1 MFRAS
6 LEMIWAARKLNH
18 VLENE
23 DRNSGP
29 VNIAAEQRPQWPETN
44 EAKLLNYYLR
54 LCFMPL
60 VIATGG

>member
-6 LEMIWAARKLNH
+6 LDMIWVARKLNH

-23 DRNSGP
+23 ERSSGT
-29 VNIAAEQRPQWPETN
+29 VKIAAEQCPPWPETN
-44 EAKLLNYYLR
+44 EANLLNYYLR